1 MRILYFPGKKKKR
14 KNIRNETR
22 IRLKTIRTIE
32 KSTIRLKD
40 IINLEISCLI
50 DNKTP
55 VTCHRRL
62 FIFVG
67 AREERRAA
75 P

>member
-1 MRILYFPGKKKKR
+1 MRILYFPGKKKKG
-14 KNIRNETR
+14 KIYAMKR

-67 AREERRAA
+67 AREKRKTA